1 MECYRVGKYKNSAWK
16 HLAKFCLEKFR
27 QYDNNQNIRN
37 MNFKTF
43 NLIDK
48 INATGLDNTK
58 WNIYMLL
65 DETDTKEFYGT
76 RDSYMLHPGCWISVV
91 EEKNSD
97 FPFRGLCKPD
107 HVEDIDELHVILFY
121 EVD

>member
-1 MECYRVGKYKNSAWK
+1 M
-16 HLAKFCLEKFR
+16 AKFCLEKFR
-27 QYDNNQNIRN
+27 QYDNNQNIRI

-48 INATGLDNTK
+48 INATGFDNTK
-58 WNIYMLL
+58 WNINMHL

-76 RDSYMLHPGCWISVV
+76 IDSYMIHPGCWISVV

-97 FPFRGLCKPD
+97 FPFRDLCKPD
-107 HVEDIDELHVILFY
+107 HVVDIDERYVILFY